1 MNTKSVRFLYQHNL
15 IVNIGT
21 LRVSS
26 YVVRMGGQ
34 LRTQHRYFNPQEA
47 RGASTP
53 TPQDEKEIDDIVAAI
68 EDDDVV
74 SVSFEGFQCEDED
87 LNDPNSE

>member
-1 MNTKSVRFLYQHNL
+1 MVSCVHNTATS
-15 IVNIGT
+15 T
-21 LRVSS
+21 S
-26 YVVRMGGQ
+26 
-34 LRTQHRYFNPQEA
+34 QEA

-74 SVSFEGFQCEDED
+74 SVSFEGFRSEDED
-87 LNDPNSE
+87 LDDPDSE